1 MQTWMIYLLKIIYS
15 ENVLYLWV
23 ILTWLI
29 PLLKIAL
36 KYEWARHIFFFYN
49 QFYSLILYNSLLWIN
64 FKKNKLSTSKSL
76 QPLSPPL
83 KIMYSVLLRQKGH
96 TFKNISLYIIA
107 SSTGKACTK
116 RTFEPTA
123 HWSYWICWRH
133 LIGQAVPCLNRT
145 SSSLWIWFPILR
157 SHENQQGKNT

>member
-1 MQTWMIYLLKIIYS
+1 MQNWVIYLLKIIYS

-29 PLLKIAL
+29 PLLKFAL

-49 QFYSLILYNSLLWIN
+49 QFYSFILYNSLLWIN

-116 RTFEPTA
+116 RIFEPTA

>member
-1 MQTWMIYLLKIIYS
+1 MNGLG
-15 ENVLYLWV
+15 
-23 ILTWLI
+23 
-29 PLLKIAL
+29 
-36 KYEWARHIFFFYN
+36 IFFFLQSIL
-49 QFYSLILYNSLLWIN
+49 QFNFVQFIAMNKLL
-64 FKKNKLSTSKSL
+64 KNKLSTSKSL

-116 RTFEPTA
+116 RIFEPTA